1 MPRGMGGASVG
12 LQNCLHPLLLAT
24 SYRYFSSVLRTLRA
38 VDFRCFSGL
47 SLEIPAAGAV
57 FTGDNAQGKTSVL
70 EAVCMLVRLHSPRTR
85 RMPAMTRM
93 GGGSGFGIAGEAWG
107 MERRVRWQG
116 GLELAVDSEARDG
129 PGAYL
134 ADGGLLV
141 WMGNEDLDLVRGS
154 AEGRRRYMD
163 FIGSQIEPGYRVALA
178 RYRRALKAK
187 NLLLKDPRPREDE
200 ILSYEEVMIAAGTVL
215 VESRARMVALLS
227 PRASASQR
235 QVSGKEEAL
244 GMEYRPAGG
253 ADLRAAMEQARER
266 ERRQRQS
273 FVGPHRDDLLLT
285 VNGLSAAEFA
295 SEGQQR
301 TVALA
306 LKLAQGE
313 TLATARGS
321 LPVYLIDDVFGE
333 LDPGRR
339 NAVLHALPADAQKWI
354 TTTHLGWLE
363 ASHALGGMNRYTVRA
378 GELTHGV

>member
-1 MPRGMGGASVG
+1 
-12 LQNCLHPLLLAT
+12 
-24 SYRYFSSVLRTLRA
+24 
-38 VDFRCFSGL
+38 
-47 SLEIPAAGAV
+47 
-57 FTGDNAQGKTSVL
+57 
-70 EAVCMLVRLHSPRTR
+70 MLVRLHSPRTR

-93 GGGSGFGIAGEAWG
+93 GSASGFGIAGEAWG

-116 GLELAVDSEARDG
+116 GLELAVDGEPREG

-154 AEGRRRYMD
+154 AEGRRRYLD

-200 ILSYEEVMIAAGTVL
+200 IRSYEEVMIAEGSLL
-215 VESRARMVALLS
+215 VEARARMVSLLS
-227 PRASASQR
+227 PRASASQQ
-235 QVSGKEEAL
+235 QVSGKDEAL
-244 GMEYRPAGG
+244 GLEYRPAGG
-253 ADLRAAMEQARER
+253 VDLRAAMEQARER

-306 LKLAQGE
+306 LKLAQGDA
-313 TLATARGS
+313 LASARGS

-363 ASHALGGMNRYTVRA
+363 KSHGLPGMSLYTVRA
-378 GELTHGV
+378 GELSRG

>member
-1 MPRGMGGASVG
+1 
-12 LQNCLHPLLLAT
+12 
-24 SYRYFSSVLRTLRA
+24 VLRTLRA

-47 SLEIPAAGAV
+47 SLEIPEAGAV
-57 FTGDNAQGKTSVL
+57 FTGDNAQGKTSIL

-85 RMPAMTRM
+85 RMPAMTRI
-93 GGGSGFGIAGEAWG
+93 GSGTGFGIAGEAWD

-116 GLELAVDSEARDG
+116 ALELAVEGESRDG

-141 WMGNEDLDLVRGS
+141 WMGNEDLDLVRGA
-154 AEGRRRYMD
+154 AEGRRRYLD

-200 ILSYEEVMIAAGTVL
+200 IRSYEEVMIGAGAAL
-215 VESRARMVALLS
+215 VEARGRIVGLLS
-227 PRASASQR
+227 PRAGAAQR
-235 QVSGKEEAL
+235 DVSGRDEML
-244 GMEYRPAGG
+244 LLEYRPAGG
-253 ADLRAAMEQARER
+253 SDLRAAMEQARER

-273 FVGPHRDDLLLT
+273 FVGPHRDELLLS
-285 VNGLSAAEFA
+285 VNGMSAAEFA

-313 TLATARGS
+313 SLAAARGS

-339 NAVLHALPADAQKWI
+339 NAVLHALPTAAQKWI

-363 ASHALGGMNRYTVRA
+363 EFHGLGGMSRFSVRS
-378 GELTHGV
+378 GEAFPV

>member
-1 MPRGMGGASVG
+1 
-12 LQNCLHPLLLAT
+12 LQFQALRPPLPALR
-24 SYRYFSSVLRTLRA
+24 SMLRTLRA

-57 FTGDNAQGKTSVL
+57 FTGDNAQGKTSIL

-93 GGGSGFGIAGEAWG
+93 GSASGFGIAGEAWG

-116 GLELAVDSEARDG
+116 GLELAVDGEPREG

-154 AEGRRRYMD
+154 AEGRRRYLD

-200 ILSYEEVMIAAGTVL
+200 IRSYEEVMIAEGSLL
-215 VESRARMVALLS
+215 VEARARMVSLLS
-227 PRASASQR
+227 PRASASQQ
-235 QVSGKEEAL
+235 QVSGKDEAL
-244 GMEYRPAGG
+244 GLEYRPAGG

-306 LKLAQGE
+306 LKLAQGDA
-313 TLATARGS
+313 LASARGS

-339 NAVLHALPADAQKWI
+339 NAVLHALPADAQECI

-363 ASHALGGMNRYTVRA
+363 KSHGLPGMSLYTVRA
-378 GELTHGV
+378 GELSRG